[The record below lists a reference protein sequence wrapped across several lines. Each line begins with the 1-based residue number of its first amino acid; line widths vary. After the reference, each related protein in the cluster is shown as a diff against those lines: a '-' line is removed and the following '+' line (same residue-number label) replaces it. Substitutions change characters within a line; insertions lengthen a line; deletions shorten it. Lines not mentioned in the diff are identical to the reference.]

1 MSARSK
7 NSARPPISSQILLTM
22 QGREAGRSRNTEKSV
37 LSEVE
42 EAELDRG
49 LWKDLEGLSTSIVS
63 KYVPTEATL
72 LPNP

>member
-1 MSARSK
+1 
-7 NSARPPISSQILLTM
+7 M

-49 LWKDLEGLSTSIVS
+49 LWKDLEGLNTSIVS